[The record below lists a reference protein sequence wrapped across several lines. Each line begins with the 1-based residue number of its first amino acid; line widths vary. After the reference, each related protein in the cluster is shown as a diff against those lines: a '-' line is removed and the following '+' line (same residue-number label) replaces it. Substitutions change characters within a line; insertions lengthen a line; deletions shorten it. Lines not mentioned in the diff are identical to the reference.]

1 MKKNKKALY
10 STPTANQEHDLIIAN
25 KTYSVKELKS
35 VFNVH
40 TLMLVESKSK
50 LLEYERMA
58 EETGIKHFQN
68 VVNIVWKENLRFRR

>member
-1 MKKNKKALY
+1 MILNNKNAL
-10 STPTANQEHDLIIAN
+10 TINPPANEEHDLIIAN

-35 VFNVH
+35 IFNVN
-40 TLMLVESKSK
+40 TLMLIESKSK

-68 VVNIVWKENLRFRR
+68 VVDIVWKRKFAV

>member
-1 MKKNKKALY
+1 MILNNKNAL
-10 STPTANQEHDLIIAN
+10 TTNPPAIEEHDLIIAN

-35 VFNVH
+35 VFNIN

-68 VVNIVWKENLRFRR
+68 VVDIVWRKKFAV

>member
-1 MKKNKKALY
+1 MITNKKCAPFLTRY
-10 STPTANQEHDLIIAN
+10 QEEEHDLIISN

-35 VFNVH
+35 VFNVN
-40 TLMLVESKSK
+40 TLMLVENKSK

-68 VVNIVWKENLRFRR
+68 VVDIVWQRKFAV